1 MHGNIAGWHLLC
13 DAIVAPEHAELLSD
27 VPHLDAM
34 FRDLVQLLGMEI
46 LVEPAFR
53 AVPLDPS
60 KLESGADEGG
70 VTGTAVI
77 TTSHLSIHTWP
88 LRQRFS
94 FDAYSCRKFDKEVVM
109 AFLKERLHIVQQ
121 STTWVVRTWP

>member
-1 MHGNIAGWHLLC
+1 MHGTIAGWHLIC
-13 DAIVAPEHAELLSD
+13 DALVAPEHADVLSD
-27 VPHLDAM
+27 VPYLDTM

-53 AVPLDPS
+53 SVPLDPA
-60 KLESGADEGG
+60 KLESGSDEGG

-94 FDAYSCRKFDKEVVM
+94 LDVYSCKQFSQEVVVD
-109 AFLKERLHIVQQ
+109 FLKERLHVVQR
-121 STTWVVRTWP
+121 STSWIIRTWP